1 MSLTWNPSSGHTC
14 RMSVAISLL
23 RASHPEPAAGVTA
36 VAALLSI
43 GLDRPLPG
51 VIAVAA
57 TVLASQLS
65 IGWVNDALDAPRDAA
80 TGRTDKPVATGV
92 LSRRLVFTL
101 GALAA
106 VACVPLGFL
115 SGPDAGLVSALA
127 LVSAL
132 LYDWPLKSTLASVV
146 PYAVSFGA
154 LPAFVALGAGRTPPA
169 WLIAAGA
176 LLGAGAHFVNT
187 LPDLDDDV
195 RTGVRGLP
203 HLLGRRGSLLAAAVL
218 LLAATATLAFGP
230 PGPPPVLFW
239 PALAAALIALS
250 LGWYRMSR
258 DPASRVPFLSVIAV
272 ALIDVVFLL
281 VSGLHLD

>member
-1 MSLTWNPSSGHTC
+1 
-14 RMSVAISLL
+14 MSVGISLL

-43 GLDRPLPG
+43 GLDRPAPG
-51 VIAVAA
+51 VLAAAA

-80 TGRTDKPVATGV
+80 AGRTDKPVAAGLV
-92 LSRRLVFTL
+92 SRRLVFTL

-106 VACVPLGFL
+106 AVCVPLGFL
-115 SGPDAGLVSALA
+115 SGPRAGLVAALA
-127 LVSAL
+127 LASAL

-146 PYAVSFGA
+146 PYAVSFTC
-154 LPAFVALGAGRTPPA
+154 LPAFVVLGAGHTPPL
-169 WLIAAGA
+169 WLLSAGG
-176 LLGAGAHFVNT
+176 LLGAGAHFVNA

-203 HLLGRRGSLLAAAVL
+203 HLLGRRGSLAAAAGL
-218 LLAATATLAFGP
+218 LLAATAALAFGP

-239 PALAAALIALS
+239 PALAAALITLS
-250 LGWYRMSR
+250 WGWYRMSR
-258 DPASRVPFLSVIAV
+258 DPTSRAPFLSVIAV

-281 VSGLHLD
+281 FSGLSLD